1 MQRPSAERAIGVA
14 LAVGGVALVAV
25 LLIGFGSELLG
36 SGRAVAGAAVG
47 VVAAVGV
54 GDGES
59 LGREVGVAESVCV
72 AVGEA
77 CATKLADGLGELPPP
92 SNSEPNPMSS
102 TATSATPP
110 TASPTPIAR
119 SAEGRCIGQS

>member
-1 MQRPSAERAIGVA
+1 MVDSIAGSGKGVA
-14 LAVGGVALVAV
+14 D
-25 LLIGFGSELLG
+25 
-36 SGRAVAGAAVG
+36 AAVG
-47 VVAAVGV
+47 VETDVGG

-77 CATKLADGLGELPPP
+77 SATKLADGFGELPLP
-92 SNSEPNPMSS
+92 SSSEPNPMSS

-110 TASPTPIAR
+110 TASATPIAR
-119 SAEGRCIGQS
+119 SADGRCIGQS